1 MQESAT
7 TNGRC
12 GNCEYNVPEV
22 PPPPPFPNNTEGV
35 RNKETKI
42 DHKNYLGL
50 P

>member
-22 PPPPPFPNNTEGV
+22 PPFPNNTEGV